1 MPGIAYQLLVY
12 PVVDITMSYPSI
24 KENAEGY
31 LLTKEAMDW
40 FMSHYY
46 DEGTDVTQPLL
57 SPLVRGRRGA
67 REGAARARDHGRVR
81 SAARRGR
88 GVRGEAARASASR

>member
-12 PVVDITMSYPSI
+12 PVVDLTMSYPSI

-31 LLTKEAMDW
+31 LLTKDSMDW

-46 DEGTDVTQPLL
+46 DEGADVTQPLI
-57 SPLVRGRRGA
+57 
-67 REGAARARDHGRVR
+67 
-81 SAARRGR
+81 
-88 GVRGEAARASASR
+88 